1 MSNNNNNKMKGLLK
15 GLRYISQIFD
25 NEKEPEMQ
33 IGFPTDVKHVAHIGW
48 DGPSVN
54 SPSWMNEFKSPPAP
68 AYASAPMNLNGEA
81 KDGPNPVKWVS
92 QDATRRSGWV
102 ENSPSRDSPELPKAS
117 RRQQSTSSANGAT
130 ESPTREKVE
139 KSRQRRSSKHSSRE
153 AADSPRQSCRSTD
166 SNPGVDSP
174 ARNLPDIP
182 KKSRRKKSK
191 DGGGGSSRSRSR
203 AQASPA
209 YDQLMVPFSD
219 PGEDRESTKSKS
231 NDLNCQNKPIFDEA
245 DEIKG
250 LIT

>member
-1 MSNNNNNKMKGLLK
+1 M
-15 GLRYISQIFD
+15 
-25 NEKEPEMQ
+25 P
-33 IGFPTDVKHVAHIGW
+33 
-48 DGPSVN
+48 
-54 SPSWMNEFKSPPAP
+54 
-68 AYASAPMNLNGEA
+68 
-81 KDGPNPVKWVS
+81 
-92 QDATRRSGWV
+92 
-102 ENSPSRDSPELPKAS
+102 NSPSRDLPELPKAS

-139 KSRQRRSSKHSSRE
+139 KTRQRRSSRHSSRE
-153 AADSPRQSCRSTD
+153 AADSPRQSCLSTD

-191 DGGGGSSRSRSR
+191 DGGGGSSRSRSK